1 MIRLKQVRLFI
12 VNHSPMN
19 EKIIGVI
26 AVIVVIAG
34 GWYLFSKAPVSA
46 PQASVPTPT
55 PIGTQNPVTST
66 PPTAT
71 PAPSKVTIAYTDQ
84 GFSPKSVT
92 MLLGTTVTFVNQS
105 SQRMWV
111 ASAMHPTHTAYNGTS
126 LSQHCPDRN
135 NSAFDQCVA
144 VGSGGSFSF
153 VFNKEGTWKY
163 HDHVSPSAFGSVT
176 VTAAASASV
185 NVPI

>member
-1 MIRLKQVRLFI
+1 MVRLKQVTLFI
-12 VNHSPMN
+12 INFILMN
-19 EKIIGVI
+19 EKIIGII
-26 AVIVVIAG
+26 AVVVVIAG

-55 PIGTQNPVTST
+55 PTETQSSVTST
-66 PPTAT
+66 TPTTT
-71 PAPSKVTIAYTDQ
+71 PATSKVTITYTDQ

-92 MLLGTTVTFVNQS
+92 VSLGTTVTFVNQS
-105 SQRMWV
+105 SQSMWV
-111 ASAMHPTHTAYNGTS
+111 ASAMHPTHTGYSGTS
-126 LSQHCPDRN
+126 MNQHCPDTN
-135 NSAFDQCVA
+135 NSAFDECTA
-144 VGSGGSFSF
+144 VESSGSFSF

-176 VTAAASASV
+176 VTASV